1 MLEIELDFTV
11 EAFYGE
17 ISSVF
22 LASEVIEDRSPTI
35 KKITVITSF
44 SPYAEEEMFLLNDP
58 EVTTIDA
65 VKAYYA
71 NSRNNG
77 LSEIPIISL
86 PIIETPPPDWD
97 GLYQTLMV
105 SSVYY
110 TLVGLGEQIDAVD
123 GALDKTID
131 AIQYGIFKPDSVAA
145 MPAFQSA
152 INLLLLRLTNSELEL
167 STEQIA
173 EVRGVLD
180 TNGFNSIQL

>member
-1 MLEIELDFTV
+1 MNILLHSIGATTIVSVIDGIPQLGSFT
-11 EAFYGE
+11 EPTLSILQAAFDVGDY
-17 ISSVF
+17 
-22 LASEVIEDRSPTI
+22 EVIP
-35 KKITVITSF
+35 
-44 SPYAEEEMFLLNDP
+44 DP
-58 EVTTIDA
+58 D
-65 VKAYYA
+65 
-71 NSRNNG
+71 
-77 LSEIPIISL
+77 

-105 SSVYY
+105 SNVYY
-110 TLVGLGEQIDAVD
+110 TLVGIGEQIDAVD

-152 INLLLLRLTNSELEL
+152 INLLLLRLTNNGLGL

>member
-1 MLEIELDFTV
+1 MIVLLSYGTKTPVILIDGMPDLSKYDEPTLSILQSSFDAGSYEI
-11 EAFYGE
+11 
-17 ISSVF
+17 I
-22 LASEVIEDRSPTI
+22 P
-35 KKITVITSF
+35 
-44 SPYAEEEMFLLNDP
+44 DP
-58 EVTTIDA
+58 E
-65 VKAYYA
+65 
-71 NSRNNG
+71 
-77 LSEIPIISL
+77 PIN
-86 PIIETPPPDWD
+86 ETPSPNWD
-97 GLYQTLMV
+97 GLYQALMI

-110 TLVGLGEQIDAVD
+110 TLVGIGEQIDAVD

-180 TNGFNSIQL
+180 TNGFNSIQLQ